1 VTNRGPSTRM
11 IACVYGRAF
20 APFVESVARDLCA
33 AGALAGGDMRP
44 LTLEAAMADHRRGAD
59 VHRLYVLPFDPPPT
73 MSPAGIVRELFPR
86 AEVVTSFPLQELCWD
101 KIATQELLLERGLPI
116 PDTLITSEPTEVRR
130 FVREYRF
137 VMLKERYTCG
147 GQGHLV
153 LWFDDEDLVG
163 DGGSH
168 RYKME
173 LVPHGR
179 RRLDSEHLTY
189 PAPFYLQRLV
199 ADIGP
204 RGVFPAQVLRAYIV
218 DGQIAFWTERYRD
231 RYSRPSDWIINI
243 GLGAKYRFLHD
254 TSEET
259 KKVALRTAEVIGFR
273 IGAVDLIRTGSDGPY
288 VLEVDTDGYHMI
300 MDRQFKYIPE
310 YREFFNLDRYIA
322 EALLFEPGAPPP
334 RRRSA

>member
-1 VTNRGPSTRM
+1 M

-20 APFVESVARDLCA
+20 APFVDPAASDLCA
-33 AGALAGGDMRP
+33 AAASAGGEMRK
-44 LTLEAAMADHRRGAD
+44 LTLEAVIADQRLAAD
-59 VHRLYVLPFDPPPT
+59 VHRLYILPFDPPAT
-73 MSPAGIVRELFPR
+73 MSPAAIVRELFPK
-86 AEVVTSFPLQELCWD
+86 AEVVISFALQDLCWD
-101 KIATQELLLERGLPI
+101 KIATQELLLERGLPVA
-116 PDTLITSEPTEVRR
+116 DTLITSEAADV
-130 FVREYRF
+130 YRF
-137 VMLKERYTCG
+137 VQEHGFAVLKERYACG
-147 GQGHLV
+147 GQGNVV
-153 LWFDDEDLVG
+153 LWLEDEELVG

-173 LVPHGR
+173 LVSHGR
-179 RRLDSEHLTY
+179 RRLDGERLAY

-204 RGVFPAQVLRAYIV
+204 RGVFPGQVLRAYII
-218 DGQIAFWTERYRD
+218 DGQIVFWTERYRD

-254 TSEET
+254 ASEET
-259 KKVALRTAEVIGFR
+259 KKVALRTAEVVGFR

-288 VLEVDTDGYHMI
+288 VLGVDTDSYHMI
-300 MDRQFKYIPE
+300 IDRQFKHIPE

-322 EALLFEPGAPPP
+322 EALLIEPASPQP